1 MSLIKW
7 SRVLTLSRHSC
18 FSRSKEKNKQF
29 ARNSLNSRQIYTLFY
44 LIDWL
49 FSLSFTFSFSLEF
62 YVPQRVIMA
71 IMCFFAIAIAYV
83 MRVCLSVAITQMVKP
98 TVQNLTEIKSKTE
111 VISYCVADPVSNK
124 TSSAAVNLL
133 NYSIQFNCGFL
144 RII

>member
-1 MSLIKW
+1 M
-7 SRVLTLSRHSC
+7 LTLSRHSC
-18 FSRSKEKNKQF
+18 FSGSKEKNKQF

-49 FSLSFTFSFSLEF
+49 FSLSLSFSFSLEF

-71 IMCFFAIAIAYV
+71 VMCFFAIAIAYV

-98 TVQNLTEIKSKTE
+98 TVQNLTETKSKTE

-133 NYSIQFNCGFL
+133 NYSIQFNWGFL
-144 RII
+144 HTI